1 MWVCVIGFQVAAG
14 WNGLYCAGQMAP
26 LSILGELSE
35 TRSAGR
41 LVLMTTS
48 GATALTD
55 FTFAADDILIMG
67 RESAGVPESVHA
79 AIADRVVIPLAAGTR
94 SLNMAMAAGI
104 AAHEALRQTG
114 GFRGILSA
122 LK

>member
-1 MWVCVIGFQVAAG
+1 
-14 WNGLYCAGQMAP
+14 
-26 LSILGELSE
+26 
-35 TRSAGR
+35 
-41 LVLMTTS
+41 MTTR

-114 GFRGILSA
+114 GFRGIVSA